1 MYEAVHLYARAV
13 RSVGSLDPTAVGRAL
28 ASTRFDGPRGPVGMS
43 GPARLEQPL
52 YLAESAPGGFT
63 ILDEV

>member
-1 MYEAVHLYARAV
+1 
-13 RSVGSLDPTAVGRAL
+13 
-28 ASTRFDGPRGPVGMS
+28 MS

-52 YLAESAPGGFT
+52 YLAESARGGFT